1 MKNVDGLDVENEGKE
16 DVRMVP
22 GFWIMQLGGAINQVR
37 SHAETAN
44 GETGD
49 MGIGWVR
56 ECGTEKLVIMFP
68 WVWSLVLGGEC
79 GFRSGQHVGSKW
91 SLEVIKIT
99 QGSMLSEMRRPRA
112 EP

>member
-1 MKNVDGLDVENEGKE
+1 
-16 DVRMVP
+16 
-22 GFWIMQLGGAINQVR
+22 
-37 SHAETAN
+37 
-44 GETGD
+44 

-68 WVWSLVLGGEC
+68 WSSVLGGGC

-112 EP
+112 EPYAMSTSNVVRRKHLAKQQLKS